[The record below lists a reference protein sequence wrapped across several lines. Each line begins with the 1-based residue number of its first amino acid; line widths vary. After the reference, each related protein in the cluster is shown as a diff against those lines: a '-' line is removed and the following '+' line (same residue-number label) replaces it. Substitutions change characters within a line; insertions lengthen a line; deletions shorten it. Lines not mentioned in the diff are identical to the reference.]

1 MNIKE
6 AKEVIIHAVQAYLD
20 KDETGAYTIPT
31 ERQRPLLLMGP
42 PGIGKTA
49 IMEQVAQECGIGLV
63 SYTITHHT
71 RQSAI
76 GLPFISKKQY
86 GKKDYSVTEY
96 TMSEIIAAVYD
107 QIETTGVQEG
117 ILFLDEINCVSET
130 LAPTMLQFLQYKT
143 FGTHRVP
150 DGFIIVTAGN
160 PPQYNKSVRDFDIV
174 TLDRLRRI
182 DIEEDFAAFREYA
195 SRVGIHGSVM
205 AYLGIRSNHFY
216 SIRTEV
222 EGRHFVTAR
231 GWEDLSRTIQVHEK
245 RKLPVDEQLAVQFLQ
260 DPEIARSFA
269 AYYDLY
275 KKYRDIYRVPDIL
288 EGRFF
293 GQEDAPDSASGTGQ
307 GDAADAGNAS
317 GTPQGREV
325 LLLDPIRVQEMQDAP
340 FDEKLSLIS
349 LLIDALN
356 QSFAACAQEKA
367 VQGLIMQE
375 MSHVRRVL
383 KSAEELNPDAEKNS
397 ADRNLAADTISEE
410 CSRILRSLQ
419 TKKDAGLPVSREEE
433 RTQRLACKAM
443 NTLAG
448 ELRIS
453 AAKDS
458 ALFSAQAQYGRIKEW
473 FAGREKERQAAVRE
487 ADEHL
492 TNVFRFLSRVYGE
505 GQEMVLLLTELSA
518 GYHSLRFLNEHG
530 NESYFRLNRLLLL
543 RDDKNT
549 LRNEV
554 ISLME

>member
-6 AKEVIIHAVQAYLD
+6 AKEVIIHTVQAYLD
-20 KDETGAYTIPT
+20 KDETGEYTIPP
-31 ERQRPLLLMGP
+31 ERQRPILLMGP

-76 GLPFISKKQY
+76 GLPYISKKKY
-86 GKKDYSVTEY
+86 GDREYSVTEY
-96 TMSEIIAAVYD
+96 TMSEIIASVYD
-107 QIETTGVQEG
+107 QIEASGVKEG

-143 FGTHRVP
+143 FGSHRVP

-182 DIEEDFAAFREYA
+182 DIEEDFAAFKEYA

-231 GWEDLSRTIQVHEK
+231 GWEDLSRTIQVYEK
-245 RKLPVDEQLAVQFLQ
+245 RRLPVNEGLAVQFLQ
-260 DPEIARSFA
+260 DPEIARSFS

-275 KKYRDIYRVPDIL
+275 VKYQDIYRVPDIL

-293 GQEDAPDSASGTGQ
+293 PGGETEGTSGAEG
-307 GDAADAGNAS
+307 GAAEAIDI
-317 GTPQGREV
+317 
-325 LLLDPIRVQEMQDAP
+325 DPVRIQEMQDAP

-349 LLIDALN
+349 LLIDALGKL
-356 QSFAACAQEKA
+356 FLECAREKK
-367 VQGLIMQE
+367 LQE
-375 MSHVRRVL
+375 MLLRELGQVRSVL
-383 KSAEELNPDAEKNS
+383 KNAGAQDGH
-397 ADRNLAADTISEE
+397 DRDSRYLAADTIRDMSG
-410 CSRILRSLQ
+410 RIRRGLQ
-419 TKKDAGLPVSREEE
+419 SKKDAGIPVSREEE
-433 RTQRLACKAM
+433 RTQRMTCKALDELEKILREKVM
-443 NTLAG
+443 SG
-448 ELRIS
+448 EHLEPKMQFALLR
-453 AAKDS
+453 D
-458 ALFSAQAQYGRIKEW
+458 W
-473 FAGREKERQAAVRE
+473 FASREQERQSRIRRT
-487 ADEHL
+487 DSCL
-492 TNVFRFLSRVYGE
+492 NNTFRFLSRIYGE
-505 GQEMVLLLTELSA
+505 GQEMVLFLTELSA
-518 GYHSLRFLNEHG
+518 GYYSLQFINEHG
-530 NESYFRLNRLLLL
+530 NESYFRYNRMLLL
-543 RDDKNT
+543 RDRRDA
-549 LRNEV
+549 LRDQV
-554 ISLME
+554 LSLMDS

>member
-6 AKEVIIHAVQAYLD
+6 AKEVIIHAVRTYLD

-49 IMEQVAQECGIGLV
+49 IMEQVAEECGIGLV

-76 GLPFISKKQY
+76 GLPFISRKMY
-86 GKKDYSVTEY
+86 GGREYSVTEY

-182 DIEEDFAAFREYA
+182 DIEEDFPAFKEYA

-231 GWEDLSRTIQVHEK
+231 GWEDLSRTIQVLEK
-245 RKLPVDEQLAVQFLQ
+245 KGLPVDEGLAVQFLQ

-275 KKYRDIYRVPDIL
+275 RKYRDIYRVPDIL

-293 GQEDAPDSASGTGQ
+293 AD
-307 GDAADAGNAS
+307 GDLPKEEA
-317 GTPQGREV
+317 
-325 LLLDPIRVQEMQDAP
+325 LHLDPVRIQEMQEAP

-349 LLIDALN
+349 LLIDALR
-356 QSFAACAQEKA
+356 QSFALCAQDKA
-367 VQGLIMQE
+367 VQEIIMRE
-375 MSHVRRVL
+375 MAQVRGVL
-383 KSAEELNPDAEKNS
+383 KASETDGI
-397 ADRNLAADTISEE
+397 DGTGRNLAADTISDAGA
-410 CSRILRSLQ
+410 RILRALQ
-419 TKKDAGLPVSREEE
+419 KKKDAGMPVLREEE
-433 RTQRLACKAM
+433 RAQRLACRAM
-443 NTLAG
+443 DVLAG
-448 ELRIS
+448 ELRG
-453 AAKDS
+453 AA
-458 ALFSAQAQYGRIKEW
+458 AGPG
-473 FAGREKERQAAVRE
+473 AGRETFTAEKQYGFIRKWFSAREEQRQAAVRR
-487 ADEHL
+487 ADTYL
-492 TNVFRFLSRVYGE
+492 TNTFRFLSRVYGE
-505 GQEMVLLLTELSA
+505 GQEMVLFLTELSA
-518 GYHSLRFLNEHG
+518 GYHSLRFINEHG
-530 NESYFRLNRLLLL
+530 NASYFRYNRLLLL
-543 RDDKNT
+543 QDRTDA
-549 LRNEV
+549 LREEV
-554 ISLME
+554 LRLMD

>member
-20 KDETGAYTIPT
+20 KDETGTYTIPP

-76 GLPFISKKQY
+76 GLPFISRREY
-86 GKKDYSVTEY
+86 GEKEYSVTEY

-107 QIETTGVQEG
+107 QIETTGIREG

-150 DGFIIVTAGN
+150 DGYIIVTAGN

-245 RKLPVDEQLAVQFLQ
+245 RNLPVDEDLAVQFLQ

-275 KKYRDIYRVPDIL
+275 KKYKDIYRVPDIL

-293 GQEDAPDSASGTGQ
+293 TVEDPAGST
-307 GDAADAGNAS
+307 ADAGHDEADEVRS
-317 GTPQGREV
+317 REV
-325 LLLDPIRVQEMQDAP
+325 FLVDPVRVQEMQEAP

-349 LLIDALN
+349 LLIDALSR
-356 QSFAACAQEKA
+356 SFKDCAQDKA
-367 VQGLIMQE
+367 VQELIMKE
-375 MSHVRRVL
+375 MSKVRMVL
-383 KSAEELNPDAEKNS
+383 KEADSPEGSHRQKSLAAETISAES
-397 ADRNLAADTISEE
+397 
-410 CSRILRSLQ
+410 SRILRALQ
-419 TKKDAGLPVSREEE
+419 RRKDAGIPVSREEE
-433 RTQRLACKAM
+433 RVQRIACRAM
-443 NTLAG
+443 DELAG
-448 ELRIS
+448 EIREK
-453 AAKDS
+453 AA
-458 ALFSAQAQYGRIKEW
+458 AGTLTAREQYGLVKTW
-473 FAGREKERQAAVRE
+473 FAAREAGRQREIRQ

-492 TNVFRFLSRVYGE
+492 TNTFRFLSRVYGE
-505 GQEMVLLLTELSA
+505 GQEMVLFLTELSA
-518 GYHSLRFLNEHG
+518 GYYSLRFINEHG

-543 RDDKNT
+543 RDSTNT

-554 ISLME
+554 IQLMD

>member
-76 GLPFISKKQY
+76 GLPYISKKKY
-86 GKKDYSVTEY
+86 GDREYSVTEY
-96 TMSEIIAAVYD
+96 TMSEIIASVYD
-107 QIETTGVQEG
+107 QIEASGVKEG

-143 FGTHRVP
+143 FGSHRVP

-182 DIEEDFAAFREYA
+182 DIEEDFAAFKEYA

-231 GWEDLSRTIQVHEK
+231 GWEDLSRTIQVYEK
-245 RKLPVDEQLAVQFLQ
+245 RRLPVNEGLAVQFLQ
-260 DPEIARSFA
+260 DPEIARSFS

-275 KKYRDIYRVPDIL
+275 VKYQDIYRVPDIL

-293 GQEDAPDSASGTGQ
+293 PGGETEGTSGAEG
-307 GDAADAGNAS
+307 GAAEAIDI
-317 GTPQGREV
+317 
-325 LLLDPIRVQEMQDAP
+325 DPVRIQEMQDAP

-349 LLIDALN
+349 LLIDALGKL
-356 QSFAACAQEKA
+356 FLECAREKK
-367 VQGLIMQE
+367 LQE
-375 MSHVRRVL
+375 MLLRELGQVRSVL
-383 KSAEELNPDAEKNS
+383 KNAGAQDGH
-397 ADRNLAADTISEE
+397 DRDSRYLAADTIRDMSG
-410 CSRILRSLQ
+410 RIRRGLQ
-419 TKKDAGLPVSREEE
+419 SKKDAGIPVSREEE
-433 RTQRLACKAM
+433 RTQRMTCKA
-443 NTLAG
+443 LDELEKILREKVLSG
-448 ELRIS
+448 EHLEPKMQFALLR
-453 AAKDS
+453 D
-458 ALFSAQAQYGRIKEW
+458 W
-473 FAGREKERQAAVRE
+473 FASREQERQSRIRRT
-487 ADEHL
+487 DSCL
-492 TNVFRFLSRVYGE
+492 NNTFRFLSRIYGE
-505 GQEMVLLLTELSA
+505 GQEMVLFLTELSA
-518 GYHSLRFLNEHG
+518 GYYSLQFINEHG
-530 NESYFRLNRLLLL
+530 NESYFRYNRMLLL
-543 RDDKNT
+543 RDRRDA
-549 LRNEV
+549 LRDQV
-554 ISLME
+554 LSLMDS